1 MVFRI
6 LLPLIALVLIGI
18 VVMLE
23 RNGIQ
28 LESVTPGVVLD
39 YTYTEPVEDDLRCLL
54 LVDQA
59 QREGK
64 VVTEQ
69 MTNVLQS
76 MKVNYDVFEAS
87 EFPFTEQLDSYDHLI
102 LSFPDWEVLGD
113 SVRDIIYWVRD
124 GGSLMNTIT
133 PEPGATLHM
142 ITQQLGVEGGFHEFA
157 GVSGIYVQ
165 DQRMVGSTTKPLYEL
180 NEDPSE
186 KMEISLQAQLSDACE
201 VYLSSEDGSV
211 PLLWHVPYGEGHIV
225 VTNMAIGDKYMR
237 GFLSLAYSLME
248 EACLYPV
255 INSSVY
261 YLDDFPSPVPEG
273 DGEFIRRDYGIDIAS
288 FYSNVWWSTILNWE
302 EKYGIRHTGVIIEDY
317 NDTVSGPFP
326 QNESTSQFKAFG
338 NMLLNNH
345 GELGYHGYNHMPLIL
360 KGKDEGKRIGAY
372 VMWPSVEEMEGS
384 LKELSRFS
392 HDVFPDAEF
401 AVYVPPSNIISDTG
415 RKAIKEAVPE
425 IRAIASFYMTHVNR
439 HGQDIEYEQEFGVAE
454 DGIIEMPRIV
464 AGTFISEY
472 DCLTAM
478 SELNFHFVQSHFL
491 HPDDTLDVDRNAQQ
505 GWAKMS
511 EAFEQYLDWITTDA
525 TAIREQTASE
535 MANAVQIYDH
545 ISLKRSSDEAS
556 VRADL
561 GGFAGEAWFLLRMRD
576 REPGRAVG
584 CTLEQVANGLYLVHA
599 TQEHIEIRYK

>member
-28 LESVTPGVVLD
+28 LEGFTPGVVQD
-39 YTYTEPVEDDLRCLL
+39 YTYTEPVEDDIRCLL
-54 LVDQA
+54 LVDHA
-59 QREGK
+59 QSAGK
-64 VVTEQ
+64 EVTEQ
-69 MTNVLQS
+69 MTNVLRS
-76 MKVNYDVFEAS
+76 MKVNYDVFEAG
-87 EFPFTEQLDSYDHLI
+87 EFSFAQSLDSYDHLI
-102 LSFPDWEVLGD
+102 ISFPDWEVLGD

-142 ITQQLGVEGGFHEFA
+142 ISQQMGVEGGFNDFT
-157 GVSGIYVQ
+157 GISGICVQ

-180 NEDPSE
+180 SKDPSE
-186 KMEISLQAQLSDACE
+186 KMDISLQAQLSEACE

-225 VTNMAIGDKYMR
+225 VTNMALTEKYMR

-288 FYSNVWWSTILNWE
+288 FYSNVWWATILNWE

-317 NDTVSGPFP
+317 NDLVKGPFP
-326 QNESTSQFKAFG
+326 KNESTSQFKAFG
-338 NMLLNNH
+338 NMLLNNR
-345 GELGYHGYNHMPLIL
+345 GELGFHGYNHMPLIL
-360 KGKDEGKRIGAY
+360 EGKDEGKRIGAY
-372 VMWPSVEEMEGS
+372 VMWPSKEEMERS
-384 LKELSRFS
+384 LEELSRFS
-392 HDVFPDAEF
+392 HAVFPNAEF
-401 AVYVPPSNIISDTG
+401 AVYVPPSNIFSETG
-415 RKAIKEAVPE
+415 REAIKEAVPE
-425 IRAIASFYMTHVNR
+425 IRAIASFYVTHTNA
-439 HGQDIEYEQEFGVAE
+439 HGQGTEYEQEFGVAE

-464 AGTFISEY
+464 YGTYINHY
-472 DCLTAM
+472 DSLMAM
-478 SELNFHFVQSHFL
+478 SELNFHFVQSHFF
-491 HPDDTLDVDRNAQQ
+491 HPDDTLDVDRYADQ

-535 MANAVQIYDH
+535 MANAVQLYDH
-545 ISLKRSSDEAS
+545 ISLKRSSDGSS
-556 VRADL
+556 VSADL

-576 REPGRAVG
+576 REPGNTVG
-584 CTLEQVANGLYLVHA
+584 CTLEQVANGLYLVCA
-599 TQEHIEIRYK
+599 TQEHIEIGYQ